1 MLKRNVLD
9 LRWLAVLLAG
19 ATLLLANTPAL
30 ARGKQQHEVKDAHF
44 GEVLYYFYQEKYFS
58 AITRLLAAQAREQ
71 LPRHA
76 DEAQLL
82 LGGLYLSY
90 GVHREAGR
98 IFQQLIDEHASAS
111 TRDRA
116 WFYLAKIWYQRGY
129 TDDAANALE
138 RVQAAL
144 PVELQSEYQVLT
156 ALVLMKQQRYSE
168 AVAMLK
174 HVKGDSPWANYARYN
189 MGVAL
194 IAVGEDY
201 DGIRLLEQVGRLRAR
216 DREMQGLKDK
226 ANLAL
231 GYTFLRAQGPER
243 AVTYLQDVRLN
254 GPFSN
259 KALLGLGWARAARD
273 RYKQALVP
281 WLELQERNPI
291 DVAVQES
298 LLAVPYALR
307 KLQANQQSLRGYETA
322 ISIYQAETA
331 RLGHTIEAIQGGKL
345 LIGDLLQD
353 PGSETGWFWRAQRLS
368 DTPENRYLLQLLAS
382 HRFHEALKNY
392 RDLLFLAR
400 NLRTWSANMDA
411 FDAILETRRTAYT
424 QRLPVIAQ
432 SYRNLNASALLQERE
447 RYAQELQQIEHKSD
461 AMALANAN
469 EQRMLAR
476 LQRVKRTIDQL
487 PATQDLSS
495 QRRRYMLFSGLLRWQ
510 ISTEYPQRLWQAK
523 KSMRE
528 LDKAIE
534 QARLQQQSLERAQQ
548 VARAGFEGYTE
559 RIASERR
566 QLTQLQ
572 GEIEDSVRAHERY
585 LQELVINDLE
595 QERKRLRG
603 YVIQAKF
610 GIAQI
615 YDRSISR
622 VEAGK

>member
-1 MLKRNVLD
+1 MLKRMALD
-9 LRWLAVLLAG
+9 LRWFTAVLTG
-19 ATLLLANTPAL
+19 MTLLLASSASL
-30 ARGKQQHEVKDAHF
+30 ARGKQWHDVKDAYF

-58 AITRLLAAQAREQ
+58 AITHLLAAQARQQ
-71 LPRHA
+71 LPHHL

-98 IFQQLIDEHASAS
+98 IFQQLIDEHASPS

-129 TDDAANALE
+129 IDDAANALE
-138 RVQAAL
+138 HVQAAL
-144 PVELQSEYQVLT
+144 PAELQAEYQVLS

-168 AVAMLK
+168 AVAVLA
-174 HVKGDSPWANYARYN
+174 HVKGNSPWANYARYN

-194 IAVGEDY
+194 IAAREDHE
-201 DGIRLLEQVGRLRAR
+201 GVRLLEQVAGLRAR

-243 AVTYLQDVRLN
+243 AVTYLQDVRLK

-259 KALLGLGWARAARD
+259 KALLGLGWARAQRD

-281 WLELQERNPI
+281 WMELQERNPI
-291 DVAVQES
+291 DAAVQES

-307 KLQANQQSLRGYETA
+307 KLQANQQSLQGYETA

-331 RLGHTIEAIQGGKL
+331 RLGQTIEAIRGGKL
-345 LIGDLLQD
+345 VIADLLQD
-353 PGSETGWFWRAQRLS
+353 PGSETGWFWHAQRLS

-400 NLRTWSANMDA
+400 NLRTWSDNMDA
-411 FDAILETRRTAYT
+411 FDAMLETRRSAYL
-424 QRLPVIAQ
+424 QRLPIIAR
-432 SYRNLNASALLQERE
+432 SYRDLNPSALLQERE
-447 RYAQELQQIEHKSD
+447 RYAQELQRIERKRD
-461 AMALANAN
+461 AMALANAH

-476 LQRVKRTIDQL
+476 LKRIKRTIGQL
-487 PATQDLSS
+487 PATQDLSR
-495 QRRRYMLFSGLLRWQ
+495 QRRRYALFSGLLRWQ

-528 LDKAIE
+528 LDKAVE
-534 QARLQQQSLERAQQ
+534 QAHRQQQSLDRAQQ
-548 VARAGFEGYTE
+548 VARAGFEGYAQ

-566 QLTQLQ
+566 RLTQLR

-585 LQELVINDLE
+585 LQELVVKELE
-595 QERKRLRG
+595 QQRKRLRG
-603 YVIQAKF
+603 YVIQVKL

-622 VEAGK
+622 AEGSK

>member
-1 MLKRNVLD
+1 M
-9 LRWLAVLLAG
+9 
-19 ATLLLANTPAL
+19 TLLLVSTTVPAS
-30 ARGKQQHEVKDAHF
+30 GKQRREVKDAHF

-58 AITRLLAAQAREQ
+58 AITHLLAAQTRQQ

-98 IFQQLIDEHASAS
+98 IFQQLIDEHASPS

-129 TDDAANALE
+129 IDDAANALE

-144 PVELQSEYQVLT
+144 PAELQDEYQVLS
-156 ALVLMKQQRYSE
+156 ALVLMKRQRYGE
-168 AVAMLK
+168 AAAVLE
-174 HVKGDSPWANYARYN
+174 HIKGDSPWGNYARYN

-194 IAVGEDY
+194 IAAGKDY
-201 DGIRLLEQVGRLRAR
+201 DGIKLLEKVARLRAR

-259 KALLGLGWARAARD
+259 KALLGLGWARVARD
-273 RYKQALVP
+273 KYKEALVP

-307 KLQANQQSLRGYETA
+307 KLQANQQSLQRYETA
-322 ISIYQAETA
+322 ISIYEAETA
-331 RLGHTIEAIQGGKL
+331 RLAQVIEAIRGGKL
-345 LIGDLLQD
+345 LITDLLQD

-392 RDLLFLAR
+392 RDLLFLAH
-400 NLRTWSANMDA
+400 NLRTWSANMEA
-411 FDAILETRRTAYT
+411 FDAMLETRRSAYA

-432 SYRNLNASALLQERE
+432 SYRNLNASTLLQERE
-447 RYAQELQQIEHKSD
+447 RYARELQRIERKGD

-476 LQRVKRTIDQL
+476 LQRIKRTIDQL
-487 PATQDLSS
+487 PATQDLSN
-495 QRRRYMLFSGLLRWQ
+495 QRRKYMLFSGLLRWQ
-510 ISTEYPQRLWQAK
+510 ISTEYPQRLWQVK
-523 KSMRE
+523 KSIRE

-534 QARLQQQSLERAQQ
+534 QTRLQQQSLERAQH
-548 VARAGFEGYTE
+548 VARAGFEGYAQ
-559 RIASERR
+559 RIVSERR
-566 QLTQLQ
+566 RLTQLRR
-572 GEIEDSVRAHERY
+572 EIEDSMHAHERY
-585 LQELVINDLE
+585 LQELVVNELE
-595 QERKRLRG
+595 QQRTRLRS

-615 YDRSISR
+615 YDQSISR
-622 VEAGK
+622 TEAGK

>member
-1 MLKRNVLD
+1 M
-9 LRWLAVLLAG
+9 
-19 ATLLLANTPAL
+19 TLLLVSAPVPAS
-30 ARGKQQHEVKDAHF
+30 GKQRQEVKDAHF

-58 AITRLLAAQAREQ
+58 AITHLLAAQTRQQ

-98 IFQQLIDEHASAS
+98 IFQQLIDEHANPS

-129 TDDAANALE
+129 IDDAANALE

-144 PVELQSEYQVLT
+144 PVELQDEYQVLS
-156 ALVLMKQQRYSE
+156 ALVLMKRQRYGE
-168 AVAMLK
+168 AAAVLK
-174 HVKGDSPWANYARYN
+174 HIKGDSPWGNYARYN

-194 IAVGEDY
+194 IAAGEDY
-201 DGIRLLEQVGRLRAR
+201 DGIKLLEQVARLHAR

-259 KALLGLGWARAARD
+259 KALLGLGWARVARD
-273 RYKQALVP
+273 NYKQALVP

-331 RLGHTIEAIQGGKL
+331 RLAQTIEAIRGGKL
-345 LIGDLLQD
+345 LITDLLQD
-353 PGSETGWFWRAQRLS
+353 PASETGWFWRAQRLS

-392 RDLLFLAR
+392 RDLLFLRR
-400 NLRTWSANMDA
+400 NLRTWLDNMDA
-411 FDAILETRRTAYT
+411 FDAMLETRRSAYV

-447 RYAQELQQIEHKSD
+447 RYAQALQRIERKGD

-476 LQRVKRTIDQL
+476 LQRIKRTIDQL
-487 PATQDLSS
+487 PATQDLSN
-495 QRRRYMLFSGLLRWQ
+495 QRRKYMLFSGLLRWQ
-510 ISTEYPQRLWQAK
+510 ISTEYPQRLWQVK

-534 QARLQQQSLERAQQ
+534 QTRLQQQSLERAQH
-548 VARAGFEGYTE
+548 VARAGFEGYAQ
-559 RIASERR
+559 RIVSERR
-566 QLTQLQ
+566 RLTQLRR
-572 GEIEDSVRAHERY
+572 EIEDSMHAHERY
-585 LQELVINDLE
+585 LQELVVNELE
-595 QERKRLRG
+595 QQRKRLRG

-615 YDRSISR
+615 YDQSISR
-622 VEAGK
+622 TEAGK

>member
-1 MLKRNVLD
+1 M
-9 LRWLAVLLAG
+9 
-19 ATLLLANTPAL
+19 TLLLVSAPVPAS
-30 ARGKQQHEVKDAHF
+30 GKQRQEVKDAHF

-58 AITRLLAAQAREQ
+58 AITHLLAAQTRQQ

-98 IFQQLIDEHASAS
+98 IFQQLIDEHANPS

-129 TDDAANALE
+129 IDDAANALE

-144 PVELQSEYQVLT
+144 PVELQDEYQVLS
-156 ALVLMKQQRYSE
+156 ALVLMKRQRYGE
-168 AVAMLK
+168 AAAVLK
-174 HVKGDSPWANYARYN
+174 HIKGDSPWGNYARYN

-194 IAVGEDY
+194 IAAGEDY
-201 DGIRLLEQVGRLRAR
+201 DGIKLLEQVARLHAR

-259 KALLGLGWARAARD
+259 KALLGLGWARVARD
-273 RYKQALVP
+273 NYKQALVP

-331 RLGHTIEAIQGGKL
+331 RLAQTIEAIRGGKL
-345 LIGDLLQD
+345 LITDLLQD
-353 PGSETGWFWRAQRLS
+353 PASETGWFWRAQRLS

-392 RDLLFLAR
+392 RDLLFLRR
-400 NLRTWSANMDA
+400 NLRTWSDNMDA
-411 FDAILETRRTAYT
+411 FDAMLETRRSAYV

-447 RYAQELQQIEHKSD
+447 RYAQELQRIERKGD

-476 LQRVKRTIDQL
+476 LQRIKRTIDQL
-487 PATQDLSS
+487 PATQDLSN
-495 QRRRYMLFSGLLRWQ
+495 QRRKYMLFSGLLRWQ
-510 ISTEYPQRLWQAK
+510 ISTEYPQRLWQVK

-534 QARLQQQSLERAQQ
+534 QTRLQQQSLERAQH
-548 VARAGFEGYTE
+548 VARAGFEGYAQ
-559 RIASERR
+559 RIVSERR
-566 QLTQLQ
+566 RLTQLRR
-572 GEIEDSVRAHERY
+572 EIEDSMHAHERY
-585 LQELVINDLE
+585 LQELVVNELE
-595 QERKRLRG
+595 QQRKRLRG

-615 YDRSISR
+615 YDQSISR
-622 VEAGK
+622 TEAGK

>member
-1 MLKRNVLD
+1 VPKRIA
-9 LRWLAVLLAG
+9 LRLRCFTALAASM
-19 ATLLLANTPAL
+19 TLLLTSVSAP
-30 ARGKQQHEVKDAHF
+30 ARGKQQHEVRDAHF

-58 AITRLLAAQAREQ
+58 AITRLLAAQARQQ
-71 LPRHA
+71 LPRHL

-98 IFQQLIDEHASAS
+98 IFQQLIDEHASPN

-116 WFYLAKIWYQRGY
+116 WFYLAKVWYQRGY
-129 TDDAANALE
+129 IDDAASALE

-144 PVELQSEYQVLT
+144 PAELQGEYQLLA
-156 ALVLMKQQRYSE
+156 ALVLMKQRRYGE
-168 AVAMLK
+168 AVAVLK
-174 HVKGDSPWANYARYN
+174 RVKSNSPWANYARYN

-194 IAVGEDY
+194 IAAGEDY

-259 KALLGLGWARAARD
+259 KALLGLGWARVARD
-273 RYKQALVP
+273 QYKQALVP
-281 WLELQERNPI
+281 WMELQERNPI

-307 KLQANQQSLRGYETA
+307 KLQANQQSLQGYQTA

-331 RLGHTIEAIQGGKL
+331 RLGQTIEAIQGGKL

-353 PGSETGWFWRAQRLS
+353 PGSETGWFWHARRLS

-411 FDAILETRRTAYT
+411 FDAMLETRRTAYM

-432 SYRNLNASALLQERE
+432 SYRDLNATELLQERD
-447 RYAQELQQIEHKSD
+447 RYAQELQRIERKGD
-461 AMALANAN
+461 TMALANAN
-469 EQRMLAR
+469 EQRALAR

-495 QRRRYMLFSGLLRWQ
+495 QQRRYVLFSGLLRWQ

-523 KSMRE
+523 KSMHE

-534 QARLQQQSLERAQQ
+534 QARLQQQSLEQAQQ
-548 VARAGFEGYTE
+548 VARAGFEGYAQRIATE
-559 RIASERR
+559 RRR
-566 QLTQLQ
+566 LAQLRR
-572 GEIEDSVRAHERY
+572 EIDDSVRAHERY
-585 LQELVINDLE
+585 LQELVINELE
-595 QERKRLRG
+595 QQRKRLRS
-603 YVIQAKF
+603 YVIQARF

-615 YDRSISR
+615 YDHSISR

>member
-1 MLKRNVLD
+1 MVSSLYRFAG
-9 LRWLAVLLAG
+9 LAAALIPLLVSAPV
-19 ATLLLANTPAL
+19 PASD
-30 ARGKQQHEVKDAHF
+30 RQRHEVKDAHF
-44 GEVLYYFYQEKYFS
+44 GEALYYFYQDKYFS
-58 AITRLLAAQAREQ
+58 AITHLLAAQARQQ

-98 IFQQLIDEHASAS
+98 IFQRLIDEHASPT

-129 TDDAANALE
+129 IDDAANALE

-144 PVELQSEYQVLT
+144 PAELQGEYQVLS
-156 ALVLMKQQRYSE
+156 ALVLMKKQRYGE
-168 AVAMLK
+168 AVTVLK
-174 HVKGDSPWANYARYN
+174 HIKGDSPWTHYARYN

-194 IAVGEDY
+194 IAAGEDY
-201 DGIRLLEQVGRLRAR
+201 EGIKLLEQVAGLRAH
-216 DREMQGLKDK
+216 DREMQGLRDK

-273 RYKQALVP
+273 QYKQALVP

-307 KLQANQQSLRGYETA
+307 KLQANQQSLHGYENA

-331 RLGHTIEAIQGGKL
+331 RLAQTIETVRGGKL
-345 LIGDLLQD
+345 LIADLLQD

-400 NLRTWSANMDA
+400 NLGTWSTNMDA
-411 FDAILETRRTAYT
+411 FDAMLETRRTAYM

-447 RYAQELQQIEHKSD
+447 RYVRELQRIERKGD

-476 LQRVKRTIDQL
+476 LQRIKRTMDQL
-487 PATQDLSS
+487 PAAQDLSS

-528 LDKAIE
+528 LDKTIE
-534 QARLQQQSLERAQQ
+534 QTHLQQQSLERAQH
-548 VARAGFEGYTE
+548 VARAGFEGYAQ
-559 RIASERR
+559 RIAAERTR
-566 QLTQLQ
+566 LTQLRR
-572 GEIEDSVRAHERY
+572 EIEDSIHAHERY
-585 LQELVINDLE
+585 LQQLVVNELE
-595 QERKRLRG
+595 QQRKRLGG

-615 YDRSISR
+615 YDQSISR
-622 VEAGK
+622 AEAGK

>member
-1 MLKRNVLD
+1 MVLN
-9 LRWLAVLLAG
+9 LRWFTRVVASMA
-19 ATLLLANTPAL
+19 LLLMHAPAS
-30 ARGKQQHEVKDAHF
+30 ARDKQWHEVKDAHF

-58 AITRLLAAQAREQ
+58 AITHLLAAQSQQQ

-76 DEAQLL
+76 NEAQLL

-98 IFQQLIDEHASAS
+98 IFQQLIDEHATPS

-129 TDDAANALE
+129 IDDAANALE

-144 PVELQSEYQVLT
+144 PAELQDEYHVLT
-156 ALVLMKQQRYSE
+156 ALVLMKRQHYGE
-168 AVAMLK
+168 AVAVLK
-174 HVKGDSPWANYARYN
+174 GIKGNSAWANYARYN

-194 IAVGEDY
+194 VAAGEDY
-201 DGIRLLEQVGRLRAR
+201 DGIRLLEQVARLRAR
-216 DREMQGLKDK
+216 DGEMQALKDK

-231 GYTFLRAQGPER
+231 GYTFLRVKGPER

-273 RYKQALVP
+273 KYKQALVP

-307 KLQANQQSLRGYETA
+307 KLQANQQSLQRYETA
-322 ISIYQAETA
+322 ITIYQAETA
-331 RLGHTIEAIQGGKL
+331 RLAQTIDAIRGGRL
-345 LIGDLLQD
+345 LITDLLQD

-382 HRFHEALKNY
+382 HRFHETLKNY
-392 RDLLFLAR
+392 RDLLFIAQ
-400 NLRTWSANMDA
+400 NLRTWSDNMDA
-411 FDAILETRRTAYT
+411 FDAMLETRRRAYA

-432 SYRNLNASALLQERE
+432 SYRDLDAAALLQERE
-447 RYAQELQQIEHKSD
+447 RYAQELQRIERSGD

-469 EQRMLAR
+469 EHRMLAR
-476 LQRVKRTIDQL
+476 LQRVKQTIDRMS
-487 PATQDLSS
+487 ATQELGAQ
-495 QRRRYMLFSGLLRWQ
+495 QRRYALFSGLLRWQ

-528 LDKAIE
+528 LDKAIDG
-534 QARLQQQSLERAQQ
+534 ARLRQQSLQRAQQ
-548 VARAGFEGYTE
+548 VARAGFEGYAQ
-559 RIASERR
+559 RIADERR
-566 QLTQLQ
+566 RLAQLQ
-572 GEIEDSVRAHERY
+572 REIEDVVRAHERY
-585 LQELVINDLE
+585 LQELVVNELE
-595 QERKRLRG
+595 QQRKRLRG
-603 YVIQAKF
+603 YVTQARF

-622 VEAGK
+622 PEVGK

>member
-1 MLKRNVLD
+1 MLKRMALD
-9 LRWLAVLLAG
+9 LRSFTALLTG
-19 ATLLLANTPAL
+19 MTLLLASSASL
-30 ARGKQQHEVKDAHF
+30 ARGKQWHDVKDAYF

-58 AITRLLAAQAREQ
+58 AITHLLAAQARQQ
-71 LPRHA
+71 LPHHV
-76 DEAQLL
+76 DEAELL

-98 IFQQLIDEHASAS
+98 IFQQLIDDHATPN

-129 TDDAANALE
+129 IDDAANAIE
-138 RVQAAL
+138 RVQATL
-144 PVELQSEYQVLT
+144 PAELQSEYQVLS

-168 AVAMLK
+168 AVAALQ
-174 HVKGDSPWANYARYN
+174 HIKGNSPWANYARYN

-194 IAVGEDY
+194 IAAGKDY
-201 DGIRLLEQVGRLRAR
+201 DGVRLLEQVAGLRAR

-226 ANLAL
+226 ANLVL
-231 GYTFLRAQGPER
+231 GYTFLRAQGAER
-243 AVTYLQDVRLN
+243 AVTYLQDVRLS

-259 KALLGLGWARAARD
+259 KALLGLGWARAQRD

-291 DVAVQES
+291 DAAVQES

-307 KLQANQQSLRGYETA
+307 KLQANEQSLQGYETA
-322 ISIYQAETA
+322 ISIYQAEAA
-331 RLGHTIEAIQGGKL
+331 RIAQTVEAVRSSKL

-353 PGSETGWFWRAQRLS
+353 PGNETGWFWHARRLS

-400 NLRTWSANMDA
+400 KLRTWSANMDA
-411 FDAILETRRTAYT
+411 FDAMLETRRTAYM
-424 QRLPVIAQ
+424 QRLPVIAR
-432 SYRNLNASALLQERE
+432 SYHNLSVSSLLQERE
-447 RYAQELQQIEHKSD
+447 RYAQELQTIERNSD

-476 LQRVKRTIDQL
+476 LQRARHTIDQL
-487 PATQDLSS
+487 SDTHDLSS
-495 QRRRYMLFSGLLRWQ
+495 QRRKYTLFSGLLRWQ

-528 LDKAIE
+528 LDKTIE
-534 QARLQQQSLERAQQ
+534 RARLQQQSLQRAQQ
-548 VARAGFEGYTE
+548 VARAGFEGYAQ

-566 QLTQLQ
+566 RLTQLRR
-572 GEIEDSVRAHERY
+572 EVEDSIRAHERY
-585 LQELVINDLE
+585 LQELVVSELE
-595 QERKRLRG
+595 QQRKRLRG
-603 YVIQAKF
+603 YVIQARF

-615 YDRSISR
+615 YDGSISR
-622 VEAGK
+622 AEEGK